1 MSKEEKKQEAP
12 QQADSVDEAVLRQV
26 VTMKSTMT
34 RAAVTQ
40 IPKVIQRVYREA
52 TGGDVD
58 SVDKS
63 IEAGCNRA
71 LESGQKMADHVV
83 NGYKWLKGKK

>member
-1 MSKEEKKQEAP
+1 MSQEEKKQS
-12 QQADSVDEAVLRQV
+12 DSVDEAILRQV
-26 VTMKSTMT
+26 VTMKASMT

-40 IPKVIQRVYREA
+40 APKVVQRVYREV
-52 TGGDVD
+52 TGGDVT

-63 IEAGCNRA
+63 IEAGCDRA
-71 LESGQKMADHVV
+71 LESGQRMAGHVV